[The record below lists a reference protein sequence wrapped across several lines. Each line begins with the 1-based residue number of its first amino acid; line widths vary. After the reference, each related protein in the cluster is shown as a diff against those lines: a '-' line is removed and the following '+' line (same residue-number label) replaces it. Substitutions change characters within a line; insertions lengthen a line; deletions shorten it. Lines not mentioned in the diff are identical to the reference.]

1 MKKSYFKSLDLLLNT
16 STKVLKCSMKRCK
29 KYMKNDNTD
38 KIKKLLKEK
47 DSKKKETTVNKLASD
62 KEALKEEK
70 CIYSKCKK
78 IHMKLI
84 KILIKTTK
92 IFMKEYPKI
101 ELLNS
106 NIKTVLKEL
115 KRLSEKTN
123 LSSTDINEMHKYKN
137 IVFFNILNIKL

>member
-16 STKVLKCSMKRCK
+16 STKVLKCSMNRCK

-47 DSKKKETTVNKLASD
+47 DSKKKETAVNKLASD

-101 ELLNS
+101 ALLNS

-137 IVFFNILNIKL
+137 IVFINILNIKL

>member
-47 DSKKKETTVNKLASD
+47 NSKKKETAVIKLASD
-62 KEALKEEK
+62 KDALKAEK

-137 IVFFNILNIKL
+137 IVFINILNIKL

>member
-1 MKKSYFKSLDLLLNT
+1 MEKKYFKSLDLLLNI
-16 STKVLKCSMKRCK
+16 STKVIKCSMKRCK
-29 KYMKNDNTD
+29 KYMEKDNTN

-47 DSKKKETTVNKLASD
+47 DSKKKENAINKLASD
-62 KEALKEEK
+62 KDSLKVEK
-70 CIYSKCKK
+70 CIYNKCKK

-92 IFMKEYPKI
+92 IFMKEYPKK

-106 NIKTVLKEL
+106 NIKTILKEL
-115 KRLSEKTN
+115 KQLSEKTE
-123 LSSTDINEMHKYKN
+123 LSSADINEMHKYKN

>member
-1 MKKSYFKSLDLLLNT
+1 
-16 STKVLKCSMKRCK
+16 
-29 KYMKNDNTD
+29 
-38 KIKKLLKEK
+38 
-47 DSKKKETTVNKLASD
+47 
-62 KEALKEEK
+62 
-70 CIYSKCKK
+70 
-78 IHMKLI
+78 MKLI

-137 IVFFNILNIKL
+137 IVFINILNIKL

>member
-47 DSKKKETTVNKLASD
+47 DSKKKETAVNKLASD

-101 ELLNS
+101 ALLNS